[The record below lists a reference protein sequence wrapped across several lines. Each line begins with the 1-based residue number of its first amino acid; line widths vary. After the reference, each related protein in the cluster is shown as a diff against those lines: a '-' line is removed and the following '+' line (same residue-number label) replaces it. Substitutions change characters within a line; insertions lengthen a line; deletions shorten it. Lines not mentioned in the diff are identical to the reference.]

1 MEWELL
7 PPAEGLVA
15 VAMIDLTSV
24 PREQHVHKEAG
35 QRLLSAD
42 EAEMASPCRGEGG
55 GPG

>member
-35 QRLLSAD
+35 PRLLSAD